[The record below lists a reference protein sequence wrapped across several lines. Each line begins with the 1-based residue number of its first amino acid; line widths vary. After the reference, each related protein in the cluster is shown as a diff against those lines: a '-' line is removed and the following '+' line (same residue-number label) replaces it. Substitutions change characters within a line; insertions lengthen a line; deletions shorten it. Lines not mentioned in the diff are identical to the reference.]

1 MMNSFKWIWRKGA
14 WIFIFFNMVGFWVW
28 IRGQWVSIYFFSNWW
43 VFGCGWGLRFF
54 FLAFQKNGTLGLDWG
69 MEGKGFHGS
78 FMFVKVLELEYKS
91 HLGFISFF
99 NQTMTFV

>member
-1 MMNSFKWIWRKGA
+1 MEERGLE
-14 WIFIFFNMVGFWVW
+14 FFSLTWWVFGCGLGGNGC
-28 IRGQWVSIYFFSNWW
+28 RFFFSNWW
-43 VFGCGWGLRFF
+43 VFGRGWGLRFF

-78 FMFVKVLELEYKS
+78 FMLVRVLELEYKN